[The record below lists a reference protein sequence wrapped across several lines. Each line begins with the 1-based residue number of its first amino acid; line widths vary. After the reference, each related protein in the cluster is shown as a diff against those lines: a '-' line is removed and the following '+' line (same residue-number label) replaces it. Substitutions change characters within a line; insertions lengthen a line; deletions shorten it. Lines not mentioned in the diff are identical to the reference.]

1 MASRLLRRSGI
12 SVGLVAEV
20 LGWRPDWVIQ
30 VGVGLFHEE
39 ADALRE
45 KIDDD
50 HKEEH
55 VLKSE
60 WPDCRFVGFEP
71 HPGTFRQVE
80 DSYPG
85 HLIQKAISDRHGTAT
100 FYMKKRHADGSS
112 LHFHD
117 LLSEDERSKVSKFDV
132 ELVTLDSIFT
142 NGYPSGKILLWLDCE
157 GSELAALRGGES
169 LLERVEVVNV
179 EMASKPPSSGW
190 CSPGEVHVHLAARG
204 FWLQWIHTQRI
215 SAGQCDVIYVR
226 SNLFRP
232 EYCCVPHEVERF
244 NKRGTT

>member
-39 ADALRE
+39 ADALKER
-45 KIDDD
+45 INDD

-60 WPDCRFVGFEP
+60 WPDCKFVGFEP
-71 HPGTFRQVE
+71 HPDTYRQIVRK
-80 DSYPG
+80 YPG
-85 HLIQKAISDRHGTAT
+85 ELFQVAISDGYGTT
-100 FYMKKRHADGSS
+100 PLFTKKRHADGSS
-112 LHFHD
+112 LHYHD
-117 LLSEDERSKVSKFDV
+117 LLSDDEQSKVGEVVVDV
-132 ELVTLDSIFT
+132 VTLDSWFADD
-142 NGYPSGKILLWLDCE
+142 PPKGKILLWLDCE
-157 GSELAALRGGES
+157 GSELNVLRGGENF
-169 LLERVEVVNV
+169 LERVDVVNV

-190 CSPGEVHVHLAARG
+190 CSPGEVHAYLAARG

-215 SAGQCDVIYVR
+215 SAGQCDAIYVR
-226 SNLFRP
+226 SHLFRP

-244 NKRGTT
+244 GKEGR